1 MFEKA
6 SKIKLRFPSSKGMLT
21 TEDLWD
27 LSLQQ
32 LNSLAKDLN
41 KKVKES
47 AEPDFLE
54 VKSDSDT
61 ITKLQF
67 DIVIQVL
74 TKKKEE
80 GTARAEAAANK
91 AKNARILE
99 LIGKKQDA
107 ALENLSEEELKK
119 LLTP

>member
-47 AEPDFLE
+47 VEPDFLE

>member
-27 LSLQQ
+27 LNLQQ

-47 AEPDFLE
+47 AEHDFLE

-74 TKKKEE
+74 TKKK
-80 GTARAEAAANK
+80 
-91 AKNARILE
+91 
-99 LIGKKQDA
+99 QDA

>member
-27 LSLQQ
+27 LSLTQ
-32 LNSLAKDLN
+32 LNSLAKELN

-61 ITKLQF
+61 IAKLQF

-80 GTARAEAAANK
+80 GAARAEAAANK

-99 LIGKKQDA
+99 LISKKQDA
-107 ALENLSEEELKK
+107 ALENLSEDELRK

>member
-32 LNSLAKDLN
+32 LNGLAKDLN

-47 AEPDFLE
+47 AEHDFLE

-74 TKKKEE
+74 TKKK
-80 GTARAEAAANK
+80 
-91 AKNARILE
+91 
-99 LIGKKQDA
+99 QDA